1 MKKMPL
7 ILRIL
12 IWLIIGISLGVMCR
26 TTELSLPIAI
36 MATFR
41 SLFGA
46 FISFVIPLIIIGLIV
61 PGIAS
66 LGNQSGRSL
75 FLTTVLAYVSTI
87 SAGFLAFV
95 IGKLLLPSLI
105 GGISLFTEDGI
116 TITPIF
122 TIEMPA
128 IMGVMSALVLAFLLG
143 IGLSTRKESSL
154 FKVCQDF
161 SEIMMSVI
169 SKVIVPIV
177 PIYIGSVFA
186 ELSYSGTI
194 FTTIK
199 SFLMVYLVLFGLQVL
214 YLIILYTV
222 AGGIKR
228 KNPFRLLKNMFPA
241 YLTAVGTQSSAAT
254 IPITLECAKSN
265 DVDEEVC
272 EFVIPLSAT
281 IHIAGDTMT
290 LVLTSMAIL
299 LLNGQSPTLAMYI
312 PFILMLGIM
321 MIAAPGVPGGGVMA
335 ALGLLG
341 SMLGFGSFEKPLMI
355 ALHAAQDSFGTAT
368 NVTGDG
374 AMAIFVE
381 RLIKRKR

>member
-199 SFLMVYLVLFGLQVL
+199 SFLMVYL
-214 YLIILYTV
+214 I
-222 AGGIKR
+222 
-228 KNPFRLLKNMFPA
+228 
-241 YLTAVGTQSSAAT
+241 
-254 IPITLECAKSN
+254 
-265 DVDEEVC
+265 
-272 EFVIPLSAT
+272 
-281 IHIAGDTMT
+281 
-290 LVLTSMAIL
+290 
-299 LLNGQSPTLAMYI
+299 
-312 PFILMLGIM
+312 
-321 MIAAPGVPGGGVMA
+321 
-335 ALGLLG
+335 
-341 SMLGFGSFEKPLMI
+341 
-355 ALHAAQDSFGTAT
+355 
-368 NVTGDG
+368 
-374 AMAIFVE
+374 
-381 RLIKRKR
+381 